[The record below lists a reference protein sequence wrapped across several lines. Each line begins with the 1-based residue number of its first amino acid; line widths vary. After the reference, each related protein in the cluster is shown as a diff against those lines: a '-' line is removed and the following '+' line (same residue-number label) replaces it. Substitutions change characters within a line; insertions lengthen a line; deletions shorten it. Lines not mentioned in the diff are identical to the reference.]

1 MMSYSFPKQ
10 EKVISLK
17 IIEALYSKDNYSV
30 FVFPYKVSM
39 VFVAEQQANIQV
51 LITVPKRNFKKA
63 VDRNK
68 IKRQI
73 REIYRLNKHLLFN
86 NIALQS
92 KQIAISIAYI
102 SKTDLDYKQAE
113 NSFQKVISSIAL
125 NLEKNHSLPVSSI
138 N

>member
-1 MMSYSFPKQ
+1 MNYSFPKQ

-17 IIEALYSKDNYSV
+17 IIEALYSKGNFSV
-30 FVFPYKVSM
+30 FAFPFKVSM
-39 VFVAEQQANIQV
+39 VFIAEQQANCQV

-63 VDRNK
+63 VDRNR

-102 SKTDLDYKQAE
+102 SKTELDYKQAE
-113 NSFQKVISSIAL
+113 NSFQKVINLIVL
-125 NLEKNHSLPVSSI
+125 HLEKDHSISVSPI

>member
-1 MMSYSFPKQ
+1 MNYSFPKQ

-17 IIEALYSKDNYSV
+17 IIEALYSKGNFSV
-30 FVFPYKVSM
+30 FVFPFKVSM
-39 VFVAEQQANIQV
+39 VFVFEQQTNCQV

-63 VDRNK
+63 VDRNR

-92 KQIAISIAYI
+92 KQIAISIAFI

-113 NSFQKVISSIAL
+113 NSLQKVINLIAL
-125 NLEKNHSLPVSSI
+125 HLEKDHSISVSPI

>member
-1 MMSYSFPKQ
+1 MMNYSFPKQ

-17 IIEALYSKDNYSV
+17 IIEALYSKGNFSV
-30 FVFPYKVSM
+30 FVFPFKVSM
-39 VFVAEQQANIQV
+39 VFIAEQQANCQV

-63 VDRNK
+63 VDRNR

-102 SKTDLDYKQAE
+102 SKTELDYKQAE
-113 NSFQKVISSIAL
+113 NSFQKVINLIVL
-125 NLEKNHSLPVSSI
+125 HLEKDHSISVSPI

>member
-1 MMSYSFPKQ
+1 MNYSFPKQ

-17 IIEALYSKDNYSV
+17 IIEALYYKGNFSV
-30 FVFPYKVSM
+30 FAFPFKVSM
-39 VFVAEQQANIQV
+39 VFIAEQQANCQV

-63 VDRNK
+63 VDRNR

-102 SKTDLDYKQAE
+102 SKTELDYKQAE
-113 NSFQKVISSIAL
+113 NSFQKVINLIVL
-125 NLEKNHSLPVSSI
+125 HLEKDHSISVSPI

>member
-1 MMSYSFPKQ
+1 MMNYSFPKQ

-17 IIEALYSKDNYSV
+17 IIESLYSKGNYSV
-30 FVFPYKVSM
+30 FVFPFKVSM
-39 VFVAEQQANIQV
+39 VFVAEQQANCQV

-63 VDRNK
+63 VDRNR

-73 REIYRLNKHLLFN
+73 REIYRLNKHLLLN

-102 SKTDLDYKQAE
+102 SKTDLAYNQAE
-113 NSFQKVISSIAL
+113 NSLQKVINLIAL
-125 NLEKNHSLPVSSI
+125 HLEKDHSIPVSPI

>member
-1 MMSYSFPKQ
+1 MMNFRFPKQ
-10 EKVISLK
+10 EKVNSLK
-17 IIEALYSKDNYSV
+17 IIESLYSKGNYSV
-30 FVFPYKVSM
+30 FVFPFKVSM

-63 VDRNK
+63 VDRNR

>member
-1 MMSYSFPKQ
+1 MMNYSFPKQ

-17 IIEALYSKDNYSV
+17 IIEALYSKGNFSV
-30 FVFPYKVSM
+30 FAFPFKVSM
-39 VFVAEQQANIQV
+39 VFIAEQQANCQV

-63 VDRNK
+63 VDRNR

-102 SKTDLDYKQAE
+102 SKTELDYKQAE
-113 NSFQKVISSIAL
+113 NSFQKVINLIVL
-125 NLEKNHSLPVSSI
+125 HLEKDHSISVSPI

>member
-1 MMSYSFPKQ
+1 MMNYSFPKQ
-10 EKVISLK
+10 EKVVSLK
-17 IIEALYSKDNYSV
+17 IIEALYSKGNFSV
-30 FVFPYKVSM
+30 FVFPFKVS
-39 VFVAEQQANIQV
+39 VVLVTEQQVNCQV

-73 REIYRLNKHLLFN
+73 REIYRLNKHLLLN
-86 NIALQS
+86 SIALQS

-102 SKTDLDYKQAE
+102 SKTDLAYNQAE
-113 NSFQKVISSIAL
+113 NSLLKVINLIAL
-125 NLEKNHSLPVSSI
+125 HLEKNHSITVSPI

>member
-1 MMSYSFPKQ
+1 MMNFSFPKQ
-10 EKVISLK
+10 EKVSSLK
-17 IIEALYSKDNYSV
+17 IIESLYSKGNYSV
-30 FVFPYKVSM
+30 FVFPFKVSM

-63 VDRNK
+63 VDRNR

-92 KQIAISIAYI
+92 KQIAISVAYI

>member
-1 MMSYSFPKQ
+1 MMNYSFPKQ

-17 IIEALYSKDNYSV
+17 IIEALYSKGNYSV
-30 FVFPYKVSM
+30 LVFPFKVSM
-39 VFVAEQQANIQV
+39 VFVFEQQTNCQI

-63 VDRNK
+63 VDRNR

-73 REIYRLNKHLLFN
+73 REIYRLNKHSLLN

-113 NSFQKVISSIAL
+113 SSLQKVINLIAL
-125 NLEKNHSLPVSSI
+125 HFEKDHSIPVSPT

>member
-1 MMSYSFPKQ
+1 MMNYSFPKQ

-17 IIEALYSKDNYSV
+17 IIEALYSKGNFSV
-30 FVFPYKVSM
+30 FVFPFKVSM
-39 VFVAEQQANIQV
+39 VFVFEQQTNCQV

-63 VDRNK
+63 VDRNR

-92 KQIAISIAYI
+92 KQIAISIDFI

-113 NSFQKVISSIAL
+113 NSLQKVINLIAL
-125 NLEKNHSLPVSSI
+125 HLEKDHSISVSPI

>member
-63 VDRNK
+63 VDRNR

-73 REIYRLNKHLLFN
+73 REIYRLNKHLLIN
-86 NIALQS
+86 NNALQS
-92 KQIAISIAYI
+92 KQIALSIAYI

-113 NSFQKVISSIAL
+113 NSLQKVINSIAL
-125 NLEKNHSLPVSSI
+125 HLEKNHSLPFSSI
-138 N
+138 D

>member
-1 MMSYSFPKQ
+1 MNYSFPKQ

-17 IIEALYSKDNYSV
+17 IIEALYSKGNFSV
-30 FVFPYKVSM
+30 FVFPFKVSM
-39 VFVAEQQANIQV
+39 VFVFEQQTNCQV

-63 VDRNK
+63 VDRNR

-92 KQIAISIAYI
+92 KQIAISIAFI
-102 SKTDLDYKQAE
+102 SNTDLDYKQAE
-113 NSFQKVISSIAL
+113 NSLQKVINLIAL
-125 NLEKNHSLPVSSI
+125 HLEKDHSISVSPI

>member
-1 MMSYSFPKQ
+1 MNYSFPKQ
-10 EKVISLK
+10 EKVNSLK
-17 IIEALYSKDNYSV
+17 IIESLYSKGNYSV
-30 FVFPYKVSM
+30 FVFPFKVSM

-63 VDRNK
+63 VDRNR

-125 NLEKNHSLPVSSI
+125 NLEKNHSVPVSSI

>member
-1 MMSYSFPKQ
+1 MMNYSFPKQ

-17 IIEALYSKDNYSV
+17 IIEALYSKGNFSV
-30 FVFPYKVSM
+30 FVFPFKVSM
-39 VFVAEQQANIQV
+39 VFIAEQQANCQV

-63 VDRNK
+63 VDRNR

-102 SKTDLDYKQAE
+102 SKTELDYKQAE
-113 NSFQKVISSIAL
+113 NSLQKVINLIAL
-125 NLEKNHSLPVSSI
+125 HLEKDHSISVSPI

>member
-1 MMSYSFPKQ
+1 MMNYSFPKQ
-10 EKVISLK
+10 EKVNSLK
-17 IIEALYSKDNYSV
+17 IIEALYSKGNYSV
-30 FVFPYKVSM
+30 LVFPFKVSM
-39 VFVAEQQANIQV
+39 VFVAEQQANCQA

-63 VDRNK
+63 VDRNR

-73 REIYRLNKHLLFN
+73 REIYRLNKHLLLN

-102 SKTDLDYKQAE
+102 GKTDLDYKQAE
-113 NSFQKVISSIAL
+113 NSLQKVINLIAL
-125 NLEKNHSLPVSSI
+125 HFEKDHSIPVSPI

>member
-1 MMSYSFPKQ
+1 MMNYSFPKQ

-17 IIEALYSKDNYSV
+17 IIEALYSKGNYSV
-30 FVFPYKVSM
+30 FVFPFKVSIA
-39 VFVAEQQANIQV
+39 FVAKQQSNCQV

-63 VDRNK
+63 VDRNR

-73 REIYRLNKHLLFN
+73 REIYRLNKHLLLN

-113 NSFQKVISSIAL
+113 NSLQKAINLIAFH
-125 NLEKNHSLPVSSI
+125 LEKDHSVSVSI
-138 N
+138 IN

>member
-1 MMSYSFPKQ
+1 MNFRFPKQ
-10 EKVISLK
+10 EKVNSLK
-17 IIEALYSKDNYSV
+17 IIESLYSKGNYSV
-30 FVFPYKVSM
+30 FVFPFKVSM

-63 VDRNK
+63 VDRNR

>member
-1 MMSYSFPKQ
+1 MMNYSFPKQ

-17 IIEALYSKDNYSV
+17 IIEALYSKGNFSV
-30 FVFPYKVSM
+30 FVFPFKVSM
-39 VFVAEQQANIQV
+39 VFVFEQQTNCQV

-63 VDRNK
+63 VDRNR

-92 KQIAISIAYI
+92 KQIAISIAFI

-113 NSFQKVISSIAL
+113 NSLQKVINLIAL
-125 NLEKNHSLPVSSI
+125 HLEKDHSISVSPI

>member
-1 MMSYSFPKQ
+1 MMNYSFPKQ
-10 EKVISLK
+10 EKVNSLK
-17 IIEALYSKDNYSV
+17 IIESLYSKGNYSV
-30 FVFPYKVSM
+30 FVFPFKVSM

-63 VDRNK
+63 VDRNR

-125 NLEKNHSLPVSSI
+125 NLEKNHSVPVSSI

>member
-1 MMSYSFPKQ
+1 MNFSFPKQ
-10 EKVISLK
+10 EKVSSLK
-17 IIEALYSKDNYSV
+17 IIESLYSKGNYSV
-30 FVFPYKVSM
+30 FVFPFKVSM

-63 VDRNK
+63 VDRNR

-92 KQIAISIAYI
+92 KQIAISVAYI

>member
-1 MMSYSFPKQ
+1 MMNYSFPKQ

-17 IIEALYSKDNYSV
+17 IIEALYSKGNYSV
-30 FVFPYKVSM
+30 FVFPFKVSM
-39 VFVAEQQANIQV
+39 AFVAEQQAICQV

-63 VDRNK
+63 VDRNR

-73 REIYRLNKHLLFN
+73 REIYRLNKHLLLN
-86 NIALQS
+86 NIVLQS

-102 SKTDLDYKQAE
+102 SKTDLAYNQAE
-113 NSFQKVISSIAL
+113 NSLQKVINLIAL
-125 NLEKNHSLPVSSI
+125 HLEKDHSIPVSPI

>member
-1 MMSYSFPKQ
+1 MMNFSFPKQ
-10 EKVISLK
+10 EKVNSLK
-17 IIEALYSKDNYSV
+17 IIESLYSKGNYSV
-30 FVFPYKVSM
+30 FVFPFKVSM

-63 VDRNK
+63 VDRNR